1 MTAERLA
8 DDYAPIFL
16 SGVRIRR
23 LRISFCPSS
32 SSATPNELPR
42 YGLMFV
48 GGRAFER
55 RKLSAARGWLQRLV
69 RLDWV
74 VVRESHPVTGGVV
87 YFGSNREATSLIVRI
102 QREEFDSE
110 GIYFT
115 NAEGMRAGCGRNEW
129 GSSYKFFFIR
139 RRLLTDTGRNPVEPI
154 LSSGWPL
161 KSSQSE
167 PMVVCRVCRQLQN
180 TEFTHPPEAAS

>member
-1 MTAERLA
+1 MTAERFA
-8 DDYAPIFL
+8 DDYAPILL
-16 SGVRIRR
+16 SGVCIRR
-23 LRISFCPSS
+23 LRTSFCPSS
-32 SSATPNELPR
+32 SSVTPIGCPS
-42 YGLMFV
+42 YALMFV

-55 RKLSAARGWLQRLV
+55 RKRRAARGWLQRLV
-69 RLDWV
+69 RLDLV
-74 VVRESHPVTGGVV
+74 VVRESHRATGGVV
-87 YFGSNREATSLIVRI
+87 YFDSNREATLMFRGI
-102 QREEFDSE
+102 QREGFDLE

-115 NAEGMRAGCGRNEW
+115 NAEGMRAACGRNER
-129 GSSYKFFFIR
+129 GSSYKSFFIR
-139 RRLLTDTGRNPVEPI
+139 RRLLTDIGRNPVEPI

>member
-1 MTAERLA
+1 MIHRGPHDSSCIVIGGNSCLCSLT
-8 DDYAPIFL
+8 
-16 SGVRIRR
+16 
-23 LRISFCPSS
+23 S
-32 SSATPNELPR
+32 SSATPNGLPS

-55 RKLSAARGWLQRLV
+55 RKRRAARGWLQRLV

-74 VVRESHPVTGGVV
+74 VVRESHRATGGVV
-87 YFGSNREATSLIVRI
+87 YFDSNREATLMFRGI
-102 QREEFDSE
+102 QREVLDSE
-110 GIYFT
+110 GIYFA

-129 GSSYKFFFIR
+129 GSSYEIFFIR
-139 RRLLTDTGRNPVEPI
+139 RRLLTSIGRNPVEPI

>member
-1 MTAERLA
+1 
-8 DDYAPIFL
+8 
-16 SGVRIRR
+16 
-23 LRISFCPSS
+23 
-32 SSATPNELPR
+32 
-42 YGLMFV
+42 MFV

-74 VVRESHPVTGGVV
+74 VVRESHRATGGVV
-87 YFGSNREATSLIVRI
+87 YFDSNREATLMFRGI
-102 QREEFDSE
+102 QREVLDSE
-110 GIYFT
+110 GIYFA

-129 GSSYKFFFIR
+129 GSSYEIFFIR
-139 RRLLTDTGRNPVEPI
+139 RRLLTSIGRNPVEPI

-167 PMVVCRVCRQLQN
+167 PMVVCRVCRQLRN

>member
-1 MTAERLA
+1 
-8 DDYAPIFL
+8 
-16 SGVRIRR
+16 
-23 LRISFCPSS
+23 
-32 SSATPNELPR
+32 
-42 YGLMFV
+42 MFV

-74 VVRESHPVTGGVV
+74 VVRQSHPVTGGVV

-129 GSSYKFFFIR
+129 GSSYKFF
-139 RRLLTDTGRNPVEPI
+139 
-154 LSSGWPL
+154 SSAGGY
-161 KSSQSE
+161 
-167 PMVVCRVCRQLQN
+167 
-180 TEFTHPPEAAS
+180 